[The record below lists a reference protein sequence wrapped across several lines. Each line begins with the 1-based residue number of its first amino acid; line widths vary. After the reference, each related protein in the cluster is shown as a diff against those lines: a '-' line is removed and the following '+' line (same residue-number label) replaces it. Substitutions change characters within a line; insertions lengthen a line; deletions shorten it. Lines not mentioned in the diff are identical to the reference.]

1 MKVRTGTTGPVDIT
15 PSARRLTGSLRDLG
29 YDFSAAVADIIDNS
43 IAAGAARIEVE
54 IVFDGARSYIAV
66 ADDGRGMTAAEL
78 GEALRFGTRRQ
89 YLSGELGR
97 YGLGLKTAS
106 ISQCRRLS
114 VATRRSVVNRRI
126 TVRSLDLD
134 HIAARDRWEVI
145 DPPSGSVIHRR
156 SDWLDHGP
164 GTIVLWEGLDRVLPE
179 RDPDGGWVERTPLTN
194 AVPERSTP

>member
-97 YGLGLKTAS
+97 YGLGLTTAS

-114 VATRRSVVNRRI
+114 VATRRSVVNRR
-126 TVRSLDLD
+126 
-134 HIAARDRWEVI
+134 
-145 DPPSGSVIHRR
+145 
-156 SDWLDHGP
+156 
-164 GTIVLWEGLDRVLPE
+164 
-179 RDPDGGWVERTPLTN
+179 
-194 AVPERSTP
+194 